1 MKKKILVMLIVL
13 LIILSAFGCSKEN
26 ISDKKTD
33 DLHNTTTDT
42 GEYDYVPEEY
52 NFNML
57 KKRTCDVFIG
67 KIVDAKVIGED
78 VDFPNYG
85 GDGVFSI
92 YTVEVEK
99 TYLSHYVTKGD
110 SIKVIGAQ
118 IEQNEDDLYAK
129 AYDVGK
135 SYILTGIVQPYENR
149 PVIASFATLCAEI
162 DDGKIIPISTPAEKI
177 YSGIETV
184 EQLENN
190 ADFIELC
197 KSDDIFVSET
207 FYDEE
212 KELTNDSTATLNP
225 EKSQTK
231 QEVIET
237 IREAIKVD
245 SKVKM
250 DISYD
255 NYPNDETK

>member
-1 MKKKILVMLIVL
+1 
-13 LIILSAFGCSKEN
+13 
-26 ISDKKTD
+26 
-33 DLHNTTTDT
+33 
-42 GEYDYVPEEY
+42 
-52 NFNML
+52 ML
-57 KKRTCDVFIG
+57 KKRVCDIFAG
-67 KIVDAKVIGED
+67 KIIDATEIGEN

-85 GDGVFSI
+85 GGESFSI

-99 TYLSHYVTKGD
+99 SFLSQYVEPGTT
-110 SIKVIGAQ
+110 IKVIGGQ
-118 IEQNEDDLYAK
+118 IEQNEDGLYAK
-129 AYDVGK
+129 EYDVGK

-177 YSGIETV
+177 YEGIETV
-184 EQLENN
+184 EQLEKN

-197 KSDDIFVSET
+197 KNNDIFVSEV
-207 FYDEE
+207 FYKEE

-225 EKSQTK
+225 EKAKTK

-255 NYPNDETK
+255 NYPNDDTK